1 MTSNKGKPIIQNGS
15 KSAGIEDAL
24 RMGKGSMPSLDPF
37 FDIDPHLAPP
47 PSSPITPIQPQ
58 AVIDEEIL
66 ASMGLLS

>member
-1 MTSNKGKPIIQNGS
+1 MTSNKGKPIIQNGC

-47 PSSPITPIQPQ
+47 LPP
-58 AVIDEEIL
+58 
-66 ASMGLLS
+66 LLPNYSNSATSCHR